1 MSKLCDKYFKAVMN
15 LQLAETNININLAIS
30 IFNTNK
36 DNMKKSVKIESL
48 SKETRHKEEGT
59 SKWKLQK

>member
-1 MSKLCDKYFKAVMN
+1 MN

-59 SKWKLQK
+59 SKWKL